1 MARKVVL
8 AADKFKGSLTA
19 YEVAEAL
26 SRGLRR
32 ADPKVEVV
40 RVPVADGGDGT
51 LDAFVA
57 AGFERHPVTV
67 TGPTGE
73 QVNTAYARRGDVAVV
88 ELADASGLGRL
99 AGGASPLHASTVGTG
114 EVVLAAIQA
123 GCRELVIGIGG
134 SASTDGG
141 AGLVTALGAQILD
154 AQRAP
159 VAPGGIGLLNAVSL
173 DLRPVREL
181 LSGVAITLASDV
193 DNPLLGLHGAAAVYA
208 PQKGASL
215 AEVAVLEKA
224 LTRWAD
230 LVAWITG
237 ADLRDAP
244 GAGAAGGTGFGAL
257 ALLGARMRSG
267 AETVLDL
274 VGFDEALEG
283 ADLVVT
289 GEGSVDEQSLR
300 GKAPFAVLDR
310 ARSRSIPVAFVCGR
324 SSLSP
329 KVIAEAGV
337 AHLWALTDREPDLAR
352 CLTDAASLLEDIGA
366 DLAKPSSA
374 AKLFGKHELAL
385 PRIRDRAT

>member
-1 MARKVVL
+1 MVISVPMRVVL
-8 AADKFKGSLTA
+8 AADKFKGSLTGA
-19 YEVAEAL
+19 EVAEAL

-32 ADPKVEVV
+32 ADPDIEVV

-73 QVNTAYARRGDVAVV
+73 RVGTAYARRGDVAVV
-88 ELADASGLGRL
+88 ELADASGLARL
-99 AGGASPLHASTVGTG
+99 GAIPAPLHASTVGTG
-114 EVVLAAIQA
+114 EVALAAIRA
-123 GCRELVIGIGG
+123 GCRELVLGVGG

-141 AGLVTALGAQILD
+141 AGLVTALGARILD
-154 AQRAP
+154 VHGAP
-159 VAPGGIGLLNAVSL
+159 VSPGGLGLLDAASL
-173 DLRPVREL
+173 DLGPVREL
-181 LSGVAITLASDV
+181 LSGVSVTLATDV
-193 DNPLLGLHGAAAVYA
+193 DNPLLGPHGAAAVYG
-208 PQKGASL
+208 PQKGASPSD
-215 AEVAVLEKA
+215 VDVLEQA

-230 LVAWITG
+230 LVAATTG
-237 ADLRDAP
+237 TDLRDAP

-267 AETVLDL
+267 AHTVLDL
-274 VGFDEALEG
+274 VGFDGALAG

-310 ARSRSIPVAFVCGR
+310 ARRRSIPVVFVCGR

-329 KVIAEAGV
+329 GTIADAGV
-337 AHLWALTDREPDLAR
+337 ARLWALTDREPDLAR
-352 CLTDAASLLEDIGA
+352 CLTDAASLLEEVGA
-366 DLAKPSSA
+366 
-374 AKLFGKHELAL
+374 ELASW
-385 PRIRDRAT
+385 R